1 GEARPIS
8 VQLGKKKYP
17 VTSVH
22 ASDRAL
28 DLALV
33 RIEAKNLHA
42 LDLGDSDQLKDG
54 QGVVALGHPRGL
66 EHSVVSG
73 VVSSR
78 QKIDGRSMIQLA
90 IPIESGNSGG
100 PLLDMHGKVQG
111 IVTLRSQVTAYLGF
125 AMPVN
130 ALKALLKKPN
140 PISIEGWVTIGTLN
154 PEEWLTV
161 SEGRW
166 RQRNGKIL
174 VDGPGVGFG
183 GRSLCLSKRDV
194 PEIPFEIAVMVKL
207 EDEAGAGGLAF
218 HADGGD
224 KHYGF
229 YPSNG
234 NLRFVRF
241 EGPDVYSWKILFNEA
256 DPHYKAGEWNT
267 LKVRVEKDR
276 ILCYVNDHLV
286 VESND
291 IALQAGR
298 VGLAKF
304 RNTRAEFKHSQVARQ
319 LAEPTPPADL
329 VKRINQSVAKLPG
342 PASPG

>member
-1 GEARPIS
+1 PAQRGAAQEKSADPKTVEQLAEQSRPAIAVITVTGRDGKQRGLGTGFVVSADGLIATNLPVIGEARPIS

-33 RIEAKNLHA
+33 KIDAKNLTA

-54 QGVVALGHPRGL
+54 QSVVALGHPRGL

-100 PLLDMHGKVQG
+100 PLLDMHGRVQG
-111 IVTLRSQVTAYLGF
+111 IVTLRSQVTANLGF

-130 ALKALLKKPN
+130 ALKAMLRKPN
-140 PISIEGWVTIGTLN
+140 PISIERWVTIGTLN
-154 PEEWLTV
+154 PEEWETV
-161 SEGRW
+161 FQGRW

-183 GRSLCLSKRDV
+183 GRSLCLSKREV
-194 PEIPFEIAVMVKL
+194 PEVPFEMAVTVRL

-218 HADGGD
+218 HADG
-224 KHYGF
+224 
-229 YPSNG
+229 
-234 NLRFVRF
+234 
-241 EGPDVYSWKILFNEA
+241 
-256 DPHYKAGEWNT
+256 
-267 LKVRVEKDR
+267 
-276 ILCYVNDHLV
+276 
-286 VESND
+286 
-291 IALQAGR
+291 
-298 VGLAKF
+298 
-304 RNTRAEFKHSQVARQ
+304 
-319 LAEPTPPADL
+319 
-329 VKRINQSVAKLPG
+329 
-342 PASPG
+342 